1 MKNIWD
7 DKYSV
12 EEYVYGTS
20 PNDYFKYA
28 IGHFLP
34 SGKLFLPGEGEG
46 RNAVY
51 AAQKGLDVVAYDQS
65 TEGKN
70 KAIKLAQTAGVAID
84 YRVGN
89 LLNLPFEK
97 ESFDAAALIFAH
109 FSHDIRSEYHTFIA
123 DLVKRGGLIIV
134 EGFSVQHT
142 DYQQKNPS
150 IGGPRNVE
158 MLYTIEMMQNDFI
171 NFTPIELLETET
183 ELSEGIGHNG
193 VGKVVRFIGRKNG

>member
-7 DKYSV
+7 EKYSA
-12 EEYVYGTS
+12 EEYVYGTN

-28 IGHFLP
+28 VGHFLP

-46 RNAVY
+46 RNVVY

-65 TEGKN
+65 VEGKN
-70 KAIKLAQTAGVAID
+70 KAIKLAQTAGVIID

-109 FSHDIRSEYHTFIA
+109 FSPDIRSEYHTFIA
-123 DLVKRGGLIIV
+123 DLVKPNGLIIV

-142 DYQQKNPS
+142 NYQQKNPK